1 MQTRDAA
8 SAAPEV
14 AAMTSMFDLSG
25 RVALVTGA
33 SRGIGE
39 AIARAYAQ
47 QGAQVV
53 VSSRR
58 QPACDEAAKAINA
71 AGGKAVAIAC
81 HIGEM
86 GALEALF
93 AEVQSR
99 YGRLDVLV
107 NNAATNPYYGHI
119 LDTDLGAFQKTVD
132 VNIRGYFFASVHAG
146 RLMRAN
152 GGGSIINIA
161 SVNAVRPGP
170 LQGIYSITKG
180 AVLNMT
186 KAFAKEC
193 GPDRIRCNAILPGL
207 IRTKF
212 ASALLSDADQL
223 KHYVGDNPLRRVGE
237 PTDLAGAAV
246 FLAADA
252 SSYVTGEFLIV
263 DGGFLI

>member
-1 MQTRDAA
+1 
-8 SAAPEV
+8 
-14 AAMTSMFDLSG
+14 MTG
-25 RVALVTGA
+25 RVAVVTGA
-33 SRGIGE
+33 SRGIGA
-39 AIARAYAQ
+39 AIATALAE

-58 QPACDEAAKAINA
+58 QAGCDAVAAAINA
-71 AGGKAVAIAC
+71 AGGKALAVAC
-81 HIGEM
+81 NIGDM
-86 GALEALF
+86 AALTNLF
-93 AEVQSR
+93 AIVQST

-132 VNIRGYFFASVHAG
+132 VNIRGYFYSSVLAG
-146 RLMRAN
+146 RIMRTS
-152 GGGSIINIA
+152 GGGSIINVA

-193 GPDRIRCNAILPGL
+193 GPDGIRCNAILPGL

-212 ASALLSDADQL
+212 AAALIADENQL
-223 KHYVGDNPLRRVGE
+223 RHYVGDNPLRRVGE
-237 PTDLAGAAV
+237 PQDIAGAALY
-246 FLAADA
+246 LASSA
-252 SSYVTGEFLIV
+252 SSYVTGEFLVV
-263 DGGFLI
+263 DGGFLT